1 MFDLPNVYNLT
12 ILDLKD
18 TIFFKAKCNKYKIF
32 EEVSSETLTD
42 YVENIIKI
50 IEESLNQKVNFRLEK
65 NVVNEEYEHDGYD
78 NYWLTNTI
86 NSKNL
91 CLNIMINSSYEELVD
106 LQENLN
112 NKNKKLSLN

>member
-1 MFDLPNVYNLT
+1 MGDDGYWL
-12 ILDLKD
+12 
-18 TIFFKAKCNKYKIF
+18 
-32 EEVSSETLTD
+32 
-42 YVENIIKI
+42 
-50 IEESLNQKVNFRLEK
+50 
-65 NVVNEEYEHDGYD
+65 HDGYD

-86 NSKNL
+86 NTKNL

>member
-18 TIFFKAKCNKYKIF
+18 TIFFKAKCNKYKMF

-65 NVVNEEYEHDGYD
+65 IVVNEEYEHDGYD

-86 NSKNL
+86 NTKNL
-91 CLNIMINSSYEELVD
+91 CLNIMINSSYEELVN